1 MDNENNDKKKP
12 IETERASVPEAEV
25 IDGKLILYF
34 DSEQPLR
41 SKDDQHMNVLEFL
54 IEQNRLNRNE
64 SEFHQ
69 SMRSQLIDKGFLSQT
84 QREHILK
91 DIGRLIGVKHFV
103 PIKPSKGGT

>member
-12 IETERASVPEAEV
+12 IDTDRASVPEAEV

-34 DSEQPLR
+34 DTEQPPR
-41 SKDDQHMNVLEFL
+41 SQNDRNLSVIEFL
-54 IEQNRLNRNE
+54 IEQNQLDRSE

-69 SMRSQLIDKGFLSQT
+69 SMRTQLLDKGFLSQT
-84 QREHILK
+84 QREYILK
-91 DIGRLIGVKHFV
+91 AIGHLIGVKHYV